1 MIGGLLKS
9 ASGAALFAALGLY
22 AAGGVTPAKAADLG
36 GDCCADLEERVAEL
50 EATVARKG
58 NRRMS
63 LTISGQVST
72 AVMAWDAGGSIKG
85 ADGTPESFKTDT
97 TTVTT
102 TTTTVGAPVFTSAD
116 TSIAPD
122 ALPLKCNDAGV
133 GGAPNA
139 GNAALIGCADPAHV
153 NPPHVHADH
162 THTATSTS
170 TSTSTS
176 TTTKKAAVAAK
187 PSGKARDVYIV
198 DNVMSGGSY
207 FALTGDAKIN
217 PNLSAGFNLT
227 VAFDTGGRSHQVSQ
241 FDDDG
246 QSVVPTAS
254 TAVGGYDTFMVV
266 TLANWWLDHK
276 QLGKV
281 SVGRINTAT
290 AGITTIDLG
299 GAAVIA
305 NSSIGYAQRGFTAVG
320 GANNLSWANLL
331 GGNTVNGSGLSRAQA
346 ISYST
351 PVFGGFS
358 ASAAWGENDV
368 WDVALRYAGEFSGF
382 RLAAGIG
389 YINNSSGLGDVTED
403 PVSGNP
409 ALSTQCAA
417 DPGCKP
423 SQVKGSA
430 SILHVATGLYLTGAY
445 VKQDNDSPGRDDTTM
460 WYLNGGIAKN
470 WTGLG
475 NTVLYGEYARV
486 TNALDNFGTSGATF
500 IANTDSTLWGLGVVQ
515 NIDAAAMEL
524 FLSYKNFSAD
534 VPGQDI
540 KDFDVV
546 MGGAR
551 IKF

>member
-72 AVMAWDAGGSIKG
+72 AVMAWDAGGSIDGK
-85 ADGTPESFKTDT
+85 AGTPASITI
-97 TTVTT
+97 
-102 TTTTVGAPVFTSAD
+102 GPPVFTAAD
-116 TSIAPD
+116 PAIAPD
-122 ALPLKCNDAGV
+122 ALPVKSA
-133 GGAPNA
+133 
-139 GNAALIGCADPAHV
+139 ADPGHV
-153 NPPHVHADH
+153 DPPHVHADH
-162 THTATSTS
+162 THDVIQ
-170 TSTSTS
+170 
-176 TTTKKAAVAAK
+176 KAAVAAK
-187 PSGKARDVYIV
+187 PSGSARDVYVV
-198 DNVMSGGSY
+198 DNVLSGGSY
-207 FALTGDAKIN
+207 FALTGSAQIN
-217 PNLSAGFNLT
+217 PNVSAGFNMT

-246 QSVVPTAS
+246 QSVIPTAS
-254 TAVGGYDTFMVV
+254 TAVGGYDTFIVV
-266 TLANWWLDHK
+266 TLANWYLDHK
-276 QLGKV
+276 QLGRV
-281 SVGRINTAT
+281 EVGRINTAT
-290 AGITTIDLG
+290 AGLTSIDLG
-299 GAAVIA
+299 GAGVVA

-346 ISYST
+346 VSYST
-351 PVFGGFS
+351 PIFGGFS
-358 ASAAWGENDV
+358 AKAAWGENDV

-389 YINNSSGLGDVTED
+389 YISNSSGLGDVTE
-403 PVSGNP
+403 NP
-409 ALSTQCAA
+409 TDNFALSTQCAA
-417 DPGCKP
+417 DPAGCNP
-423 SQVKGSA
+423 TQLKGSA

-445 VKQDNDSPGRDDTTM
+445 VKQDNDVKGRDDTTM
-460 WYLNGGIAKN
+460 WYLNGGISKN

-486 TNALDNFGTSGATF
+486 NNALDNFGTSGATF
-500 IANTDSTLWGLGVVQ
+500 IANTDSTVWGLGVVQ

-524 FLSYKNFSAD
+524 FLAYKNFSAD

-546 MGGAR
+546 LGGAR
-551 IKF
+551 VKF

>member
-1 MIGGLLKS
+1 
-9 ASGAALFAALGLY
+9 
-22 AAGGVTPAKAADLG
+22 
-36 GDCCADLEERVAEL
+36 
-50 EATVARKG
+50 
-58 NRRMS
+58 
-63 LTISGQVST
+63 
-72 AVMAWDAGGSIKG
+72 
-85 ADGTPESFKTDT
+85 
-97 TTVTT
+97 
-102 TTTTVGAPVFTSAD
+102 
-116 TSIAPD
+116 
-122 ALPLKCNDAGV
+122 
-133 GGAPNA
+133 
-139 GNAALIGCADPAHV
+139 
-153 NPPHVHADH
+153 
-162 THTATSTS
+162 
-170 TSTSTS
+170 
-176 TTTKKAAVAAK
+176 
-187 PSGKARDVYIV
+187 
-198 DNVMSGGSY
+198 MSGGSY

-299 GAAVIA
+299 GASVIA
-305 NSSIGYAQRGFTAVG
+305 NANIGYAQRGFTAVG
-320 GANNLSWANLL
+320 GNTTWANLL

-346 ISYST
+346 VSYST
-351 PVFGGFS
+351 PNFSGFQ

-389 YINNSSGLGDVTED
+389 YISNSSGLGDVTED
-403 PVSGNP
+403 PISGNP

-417 DPGCKP
+417 NAPPPSTKDGCEP
-423 SQVKGSA
+423 TQLKGSA

-445 VKQDNDSPGRDDTTM
+445 VKQDNDVKGRDDTTM

-486 TNALDNFGTSGATF
+486 GNALDNFNTSASAGTF
-500 IANTDSTLWGLGVVQ
+500 IANADTTLWGLGVVQ

-534 VPGQDI
+534 VPGQDV

>member
-1 MIGGLLKS
+1 MALQTGRSSTKYAILS
-9 ASGAALFAALGLY
+9 AAAMV
-22 AAGGVTPAKAADLG
+22 AAGIVLPSPVRAADLG
-36 GDCCADLEERVAEL
+36 GNCCADLEERVAEL

-85 ADGTPESFKTDT
+85 SEGTPESF
-97 TTVTT
+97 
-102 TTTTVGAPVFTSAD
+102 TTTVGPPVFTSAD
-116 TSIAPD
+116 TNIAPD
-122 ALPLKCNDAGV
+122 ALPLKCSNAGV

-162 THTATSTS
+162 THTAT
-170 TSTSTS
+170 
-176 TTTKKAAVAAK
+176 TTKNAAVAAK
-187 PSGKARDVYIV
+187 PAGKARDVYVV
-198 DNVMSGGSY
+198 DNVLSGGSY

-217 PNLSAGFNLT
+217 PNVSAGFNLT

-246 QSVVPTAS
+246 QSVIPTAS
-254 TAVGGYDTFMVV
+254 TAVGGYDTFIVV

-276 QLGKV
+276 QVGRV
-281 SVGRINTAT
+281 TVGRINTAT
-290 AGITTIDLG
+290 AGITSIDLG
-299 GAAVIA
+299 GASVIA
-305 NSSIGYAQRGFTAVG
+305 NANIGYAQRGFTAVG
-320 GANNLSWANLL
+320 GTTTWANLL

-351 PVFGGFS
+351 PNVGGFT

-389 YINNSSGLGDVTED
+389 YISNSSGLGDVTED
-403 PVSGNP
+403 PISGNF

-417 DPGCKP
+417 NAPPKGDGCEP
-423 SQVKGSA
+423 TQLKGSA

-445 VKQDNDSPGRDDTTM
+445 VRQDNDVAGRDDTTM

-486 TNALDNFGTSGATF
+486 DNALDNFNVSDATF
-500 IANTDSTLWGLGVVQ
+500 VANAESTMWGLGVVQ

-534 VPGQDI
+534 VPGQDV

-546 MGGAR
+546 LGGAR

>member
-1 MIGGLLKS
+1 MV
-9 ASGAALFAALGLY
+9 
-22 AAGGVTPAKAADLG
+22 AAGIALPSPVRAADLG
-36 GDCCADLEERVAEL
+36 GNCCADLEERVAEL

-72 AVMAWDAGGSIKG
+72 AVMAWDAGGSIT
-85 ADGTPESFKTDT
+85 GTPATPAVDPSI
-97 TTVTT
+97 TVTT
-102 TTTTVGAPVFTSAD
+102 TDVVSGVKTTTTTALTGVIVAPKAVVTPGPIPGF
-116 TSIAPD
+116 P
-122 ALPLKCNDAGV
+122 
-133 GGAPNA
+133 
-139 GNAALIGCADPAHV
+139 LIGAG
-153 NPPHVHADH
+153 
-162 THTATSTS
+162 TSTVNNPTAVTG
-170 TSTSTS
+170 TSVVNGVTTDKTSVVNSVTFD
-176 TTTKKAAVAAK
+176 KGKAAVAAK

>member
-22 AAGGVTPAKAADLG
+22 AAGGVTPARAADLG

-72 AVMAWDAGGSIKG
+72 AVMAWDAGGSIAGKAG
-85 ADGTPESFKTDT
+85 SDESFT
-97 TTVTT
+97 TTTTTT

-116 TSIAPD
+116 TNIAPD

-162 THTATSTS
+162 SHDATSTS
-170 TSTSTS
+170 TSTSK
-176 TTTKKAAVAAK
+176 TTKTAAKAAT
-187 PSGKARDVYIV
+187 PSGKARDVYVV

-246 QSVVPTAS
+246 QAVVPTAS
-254 TAVGGYDTFMVV
+254 TFTGGYDTFIVV

-276 QLGKV
+276 QFGRV
-281 SVGRINTAT
+281 TVGRINTAT
-290 AGITTIDLG
+290 AGITSIDLG
-299 GAAVIA
+299 GASVIA
-305 NSSIGYAQRGFTAVG
+305 NASIGYTQRSFTAVG
-320 GANNLSWANLL
+320 GTTTWANLL

-351 PVFGGFS
+351 PNVGGFS
-358 ASAAWGENDV
+358 AMAAWGENDV

-389 YINNSSGLGDVTED
+389 YISNSTGLGDVTEN
-403 PVSGNP
+403 PISGNP
-409 ALSTQCAA
+409 ALSTQCVADAA
-417 DPGCKP
+417 GCTP
-423 SQVKGSA
+423 TQLKGSA

-445 VKQDNDSPGRDDTTM
+445 VRQDNDVAGRDDTTM

-486 TNALDNFGTSGATF
+486 NNALDNFNVSKATF
-500 IANTDSTLWGLGVVQ
+500 VADAESTVWGLGVVQ
-515 NIDAAAMEL
+515 NFDAAAMEL

-534 VPGQDI
+534 VPGQDV

-546 MGGAR
+546 LGGAR

>member
-1 MIGGLLKS
+1 
-9 ASGAALFAALGLY
+9 
-22 AAGGVTPAKAADLG
+22 
-36 GDCCADLEERVAEL
+36 
-50 EATVARKG
+50 
-58 NRRMS
+58 
-63 LTISGQVST
+63 
-72 AVMAWDAGGSIKG
+72 
-85 ADGTPESFKTDT
+85 
-97 TTVTT
+97 
-102 TTTTVGAPVFTSAD
+102 
-116 TSIAPD
+116 
-122 ALPLKCNDAGV
+122 
-133 GGAPNA
+133 
-139 GNAALIGCADPAHV
+139 
-153 NPPHVHADH
+153 
-162 THTATSTS
+162 
-170 TSTSTS
+170 
-176 TTTKKAAVAAK
+176 VAAK
-187 PSGKARDVYIV
+187 PAGKARDVYVV
-198 DNVMSGGSY
+198 DNVLSGGSY

-246 QSVVPTAS
+246 QSVIPTAS
-254 TAVGGYDTFMVV
+254 TAVGGYDTFIVV

-276 QLGKV
+276 QLGRV
-281 SVGRINTAT
+281 TVGRINTAT

-299 GAAVIA
+299 GASVVA
-305 NSSIGYAQRGFTAVG
+305 NASIGYAQRGFTAVG
-320 GANNLSWANLL
+320 GNTTWANLL

-351 PVFGGFS
+351 PNVGGFT

-389 YINNSSGLGDVTED
+389 YISNSSGLGDVTED
-403 PVSGNP
+403 PISGNP

-417 DPGCKP
+417 GTKDCTPT
-423 SQVKGSA
+423 QLKGST

-445 VKQDNDSPGRDDTTM
+445 VRQDNDVAGRDDTTM

-486 TNALDNFGTSGATF
+486 NNALDNFNVSDATF
-500 IANTDSTLWGLGVVQ
+500 VADAESTVWGLGVVQ

-534 VPGQDI
+534 VPGQDV

-546 MGGAR
+546 LGGAR